1 MNSRKRPC
9 RHFRPKPSEHRLLP
23 SQGGATFNWLAR
35 LTQGHRLELLALASL
50 LIAVFMLWSP
60 PGCLLEAMIQQAVI

>member
-9 RHFRPKPSEHRLLP
+9 RHFRPKPFEHRLLRP
-23 SQGGATFNWLAR
+23 EGRSTFHLLAK

-50 LIAVFMLWSP
+50 LIAAFML
-60 PGCLLEAMIQQAVI
+60 